1 MVLRP
6 VRPGVP
12 VAHEHPVIDL
22 AGGGIVRHGLR
33 PVDRAG
39 QVGAVREDGQRHR
52 HPGGVRAE
60 AIGVHVQR
68 QIGHLLRAGPVGGG
82 APDLAGTRTARE
94 EIQPAVRAPA
104 GGIGAALIDSQPDR
118 LARRVQVH
126 HEQGARAPV
135 GGDVGRGHRIDHP
148 AAVRRHLRITQPVQ
162 GDHVLPGEG
171 VELRRGGGRGP
182 GGPHPR
188 RFGQGGQGGGP
199 QQGGGAQAG
208 EQTGQRAHAGFL
220 EQGAKVSMRR
230 GSTGLAPGKDR
241 GPACRLRRPS

>member
-22 AGGGIVRHGLR
+22 ARGGIVGDGPGPVDGAGQIGAVGEDRQRHGDLR
-33 PVDRAG
+33 G
-39 QVGAVREDGQRHR
+39 VG
-52 HPGGVRAE
+52 AE
-60 AIGVHVQR
+60 AIGVHIQGQV
-68 QIGHLLRAGPVGGG
+68 GHLHRAGAVGGG
-82 APDLAGTRTARE
+82 APDLARTRTARE
-94 EIQPAVRAPA
+94 EIEMAVRPPA
-104 GGIGAALIDSQPDR
+104 TGVGPALIDGQPDR
-118 LARRVQVH
+118 LARCVQVH
-126 HEQGARAPV
+126 HVQGARAAV

-171 VELRRGGGRGP
+171 IDLRRGGNRSLGDR
-182 GGPHPR
+182 HR
-188 RFGQGGQGGGP
+188 RRIGQGGQGGGS

-220 EQGAKVSMRR
+220 ERGAKVSMQR
-230 GSTGLAPGKDR
+230 GSTGMTPGKDR
-241 GPACRLRRPS
+241 RPG

>member
-12 VAHEHPVIDL
+12 VAHKHPVIDL
-22 AGGGIVRHGLR
+22 AGGGIVGHGLR
-33 PVDRAG
+33 PVDGAG
-39 QVGAVREDGQRHR
+39 QVGAVGEDRQRHDDLR
-52 HPGGVRAE
+52 GVGAQ

-68 QIGHLLRAGPVGGG
+68 QVGHLHRAGAVGGG

-94 EIQPAVRAPA
+94 EIEMAVRPPA
-104 GGIGAALIDSQPDR
+104 TGVGPALIDGQPDR

-126 HEQGARAPV
+126 HVQGARAAV

-148 AAVRRHLRITQPVQ
+148 AAVRRHLRITEPVQ

-171 VELRRGGGRGP
+171 IDVGGSGRGLCNCY
-182 GGPHPR
+182 R
-188 RFGQGGQGGGP
+188 RRHGQGGQGGGT

-220 EQGAKVSMRR
+220 GRGTKVSRQR
-230 GSTGLAPGKDR
+230 GSTGMTSGKDR
-241 GPACRLRRPS
+241 RPG